1 VAWDQLIFS
10 RKLEKI
16 NLDCQSRL
24 PIYLASSNLSREGR
38 DLKKENLVNELILSS
53 SDLSREDKENLASK
67 LILPEPAHDLLQEGK
82 DLNAFYEKE
91 AIRDKKNI
99 AKYLHILAK

>member
-1 VAWDQLIFS
+1 MVNESI
-10 RKLEKI
+10 
-16 NLDCQSRL
+16 
-24 PIYLASSNLSREGR
+24 LSEPAH
-38 DLKKENLVNELILSS
+38 DSKKENFSPLIFDLRGKKNLDNKLILSS
-53 SDLSREDKENLASK
+53 SDLSREDG
-67 LILPEPAHDLLQEGK
+67 DLSQEGR